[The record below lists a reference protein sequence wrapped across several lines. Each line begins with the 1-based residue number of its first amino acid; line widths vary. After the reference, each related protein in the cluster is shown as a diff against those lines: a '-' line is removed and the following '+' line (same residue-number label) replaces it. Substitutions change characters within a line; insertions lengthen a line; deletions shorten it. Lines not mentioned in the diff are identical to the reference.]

1 MTALSASDYRRA
13 LEFLATASESDD
25 VEVPFPED
33 VLAALR
39 VLIPSSVAAY
49 HEWDHGGGH
58 EWNGAG
64 YQWRA
69 AGIDRASLEKVW
81 AGYPNVV
88 SQDPI
93 PGAWSRSERARK
105 ALKSSDFV
113 TLREF
118 RRLDL
123 HAEMCRPFGTDYVM
137 KLFLPTR
144 SGGATFVLDRARH
157 DFSERDRAVLDVLA
171 PHLNAIRRRHQ
182 RPQRVAWNGA
192 TGTLS
197 PREDEVLRLVAC
209 GMTNGEIAAAL
220 FIAVGT
226 VRKHLDNVYAKL
238 GVRSRAQAVAV
249 TADLGGS
256 RSSKSALR

>member
-13 LEFLATASESDD
+13 LDFLATASESD
-25 VEVPFPED
+25 EVDAPFSED
-33 VLAALR
+33 LLAALR
-39 VLIPSSVAAY
+39 VLIPSSIAAY
-49 HEWDHGGGH
+49 HEWDDGGGYH
-58 EWNGAG
+58 
-64 YQWRA
+64 WRA
-69 AGIDRASLEKVW
+69 SGVDRVSLKSVW
-81 AGYPNVV
+81 TGYPNVV

-93 PGAWSRSERARK
+93 PGGSGRCEHAGM

-137 KLFLPTR
+137 KLFLRTR
-144 SGGATFVLDRARH
+144 SGGASFVLDRAGR
-157 DFSERDRAVLDVLA
+157 DFSERDRAVLDILA
-171 PHLNAIRRRHQ
+171 PHLDAIRRRHQ
-182 RPQRVAWNGA
+182 RPNRVAWSA
-192 TGTLS
+192 ASDTLT

-209 GMTNGEIAAAL
+209 GMTNGEVATAL

-249 TADLGGS
+249 TAGRGDPGS
-256 RSSKSALR
+256 STYARREKLSR